1 MLSYGYRVTALLN
14 DARLAPG
21 GRAVSTYRTHPRA
34 LGSSEPLA
42 PGSTRFIID
51 FSGGDLAYYDAQP
64 SLVEVVPSASNG
76 RITRSF
82 LTANPHVRGF
92 RAGID
97 VQIDP
102 GQSADLRAFLKSGS
116 RTLTE
121 TWTFP
126 WRT

>member
-1 MLSYGYRVTALLN
+1 MLTYGYRITALLN

-21 GRAVSTYRTHPRA
+21 GRAVATYRTHPRA
-34 LGSSEPLA
+34 LGSADPLA

-51 FSGGDLAYYDAQP
+51 FSGGDLAYYQADP

-82 LTANPHVRGF
+82 LTANPHIHGF

-102 GQSADLRAFLKSGS
+102 GQSSDLRAFLKAGN
-116 RTLTE
+116 RALTE

-126 WRT
+126 WRA